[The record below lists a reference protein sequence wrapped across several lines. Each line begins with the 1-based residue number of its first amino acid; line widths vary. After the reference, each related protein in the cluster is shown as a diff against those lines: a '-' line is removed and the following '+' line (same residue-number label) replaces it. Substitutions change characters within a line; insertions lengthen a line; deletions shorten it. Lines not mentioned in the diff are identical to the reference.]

1 MKMGGT
7 GLEQTALTPT
17 KTLISK
23 DAGTKSGTVDDKILE
38 KFPELQKVITS
49 WPLLPEQ
56 VKKQILSLIEA
67 NIQKETK
74 TIENNSKF

>member
-1 MKMGGT
+1 MLAQNPAQLMT
-7 GLEQTALTPT
+7 
-17 KTLISK
+17 
-23 DAGTKSGTVDDKILE
+23 
-38 KFPELQKVITS
+38 ELQKVITS